1 MDKKETYTASDALL
15 KELKAKL
22 HRIPEQHLVDRT
34 SSPVVATKPNYMRI
48 VRWSLTAAAAIAL
61 AVLFWPNTSTNES
74 DLTEEL
80 LAEMYSLGYVQVEDM
95 VDISSYL
102 PDGWGASPMRRRAA
116 TASTFAASLEL
127 AKAGKVELRQ
137 SETFAPLELR
147 RKAQENE

>member
-1 MDKKETYTASDALL
+1 MDKKETYTASDAQL

-34 SSPVVATKPNYMRI
+34 SSPVVAMKSSYLRF
-48 VRWSLTAAAAIAL
+48 VRWSMTAAAAIAL

-95 VDISSYL
+95 YSFVE
-102 PDGWGASPMRRRAA
+102 PDSLN
-116 TASTFAASLEL
+116 FAEVELDTDVYYDYYHTDYEYLEL
-127 AKAGKVELRQ
+127 
-137 SETFAPLELR
+137 
-147 RKAQENE
+147 